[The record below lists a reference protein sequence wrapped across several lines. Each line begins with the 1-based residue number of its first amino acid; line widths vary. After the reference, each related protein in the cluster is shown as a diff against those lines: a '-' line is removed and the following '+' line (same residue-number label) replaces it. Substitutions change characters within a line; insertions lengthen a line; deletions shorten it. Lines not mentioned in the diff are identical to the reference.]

1 MIDFVS
7 VDPSAMMQEAVS
19 RYEQTSGETLYP
31 GDEHYMFLSQ
41 MLSLVTVAREAINS
55 AANRNLLQNADGEVL
70 DAYGN
75 QYVIPRL
82 DATAASVRLEFS
94 IPSPVAVGVQI
105 PAKTRV
111 SPDGTLMFAT
121 DAAATIPAGQISVQV
136 QATAGVAG
144 TVYNGFLP
152 GQITGMV
159 DPVAGIGSVSNI
171 TTSAGGAD
179 AESDERY
186 RERIRQSWEGLTT
199 AGSKESY
206 EFWAKSTS
214 ALVADAEA
222 VRTAPGEVTLYVL
235 AVDSIT
241 PSQGLL
247 DDVMAVCG
255 SPRRRGITDHLIVT
269 GAQQVTFN
277 VACTYYIN
285 QARSVDEALIQAA
298 VNIAASDFVAAQ
310 KAQMGGHLN
319 PDDLRKALLS
329 AGAYRID
336 ISAPDFLA
344 LEDYQ
349 VAVAG
354 SVSVTYGGLL

>member
-1 MIDFVS
+1 MIEFIS
-7 VDPSAMMQEAVS
+7 VDPNAMMQEAVA
-19 RYEQTSGETLYP
+19 RYEQVSGETLYP

-41 MLSLVTVAREAINS
+41 MLSLVAVAREAINS

-75 QYVIPRL
+75 QYVMPRL
-82 DATAASVRLEFS
+82 EATAAHVKLEFS
-94 IPSPVAVGVQI
+94 IPAAVAVDVSV

-111 SPDGTLMFAT
+111 SPDGVLMFAT
-121 DAAATIPAGQISVQV
+121 DIAALIPAGQTSVQV
-136 QATAGVAG
+136 QATASVAG
-144 TVYNGFLP
+144 TAYNGFLP
-152 GQITGMV
+152 GQIAGLV
-159 DPVAGIGSVSNI
+159 DPVSGIGTVSNI
-171 TTSAGGAD
+171 TASAGGAD
-179 AESDERY
+179 EESDERY

-214 ALVADAEA
+214 SLVADAEA
-222 VRTAPGEVTLYVL
+222 VRTAPGEVTLYIL

-247 DDVMAVCG
+247 DDVMTVCG

-269 GAQQVTFN
+269 AAQQVPFN
-277 VACTYYIN
+277 ISCTYYIS
-285 QARSVDEALIQAA
+285 QARSVDEAIIRAA
-298 VNIAASDFVAAQ
+298 VNAATSDFVSAQ
-310 KAQMGGHLN
+310 KTQMGGHLN

-336 ISAPDFLA
+336 VFSPEFLV

-354 SVSVTYGGLL
+354 DVSLTYGGLL